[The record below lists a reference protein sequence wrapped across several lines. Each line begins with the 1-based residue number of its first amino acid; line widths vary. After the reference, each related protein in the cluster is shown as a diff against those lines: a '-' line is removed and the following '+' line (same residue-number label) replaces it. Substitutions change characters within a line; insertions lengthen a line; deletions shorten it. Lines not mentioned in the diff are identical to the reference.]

1 LRETLKDVKI
11 KLCDTQFLGYE
22 ILNESLKW
30 LRIELR
36 NRKNAPYEDIKKISH
51 SFNVNDHDHF
61 RQTVLDLEYLVGQ
74 VI

>member
-36 NRKNAPYEDIKKISH
+36 NRKNAPYEDIKKISEIGNPQP
-51 SFNVNDHDHF
+51 S
-61 RQTVLDLEYLVGQ
+61 L
-74 VI
+74 